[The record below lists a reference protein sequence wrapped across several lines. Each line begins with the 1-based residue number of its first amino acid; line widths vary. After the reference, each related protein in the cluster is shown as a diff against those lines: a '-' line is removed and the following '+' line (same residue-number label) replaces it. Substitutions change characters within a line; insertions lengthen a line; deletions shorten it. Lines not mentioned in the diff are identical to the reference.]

1 MSIYCALVSTLI
13 DLILLIFTIICSHF
27 IVNCFEFLIY
37 FYGYHCLLIPL
48 SIPSNLIG
56 INLYSELWMLSL
68 SYSFMFIFL
77 FCRLITCWRSL
88 SLSLCTYFSLL
99 SHFEV
104 PSTCLPIDHPGALIQ
119 NHVSFWRFL
128 ALVPQWW
135 WGWLG
140 SASCCQVTWVFTCFS
155 WHEAHISSSH
165 RQQLTAS
172 ISTALKSAWP
182 HANLF
187 FIRGQIPTI
196 LCLLMYAETH
206 RPSDVLCSIECFHL
220 LLGVGYLSF
229 KCRNFKCSFKMF
241 YLLFSYV
248 WKQKVLKT

>member
-1 MSIYCALVSTLI
+1 MG
-13 DLILLIFTIICSHF
+13 II
-27 IVNCFEFLIY
+27 VY
-37 FYGYHCLLIPL
+37 
-48 SIPSNLIG
+48 
-56 INLYSELWMLSL
+56 LSL
-68 SYSFMFIFL
+68 WAYQAIWLALICILSYGCFL
-77 FCRLITCWRSL
+77 LAIVLCLFFYFAGSSRVEGHC
-88 SLSLCTYFSLL
+88 LSLCTYFSLL

-229 KCRNFKCSFKMF
+229 KCHNFKCSFKIF